1 MILGPIGQ
9 FQNGDGSWVNGVTL
23 LDVVGQ
29 VTSAPKGTKTIVVQI
44 ESGGGLK
51 DTGDQIYDY
60 LVSLKK
66 KYKIRTE
73 QLGMI
78 ASISTKLFGAGD
90 ERVAMEGERFM
101 IHNPWTIVQGDA
113 DKVQKT
119 ADALKVAEEDLLSF
133 YVELTGIP
141 ESGLIPLLDSETE
154 FDAQTALKLNFATDI
169 KTKQEIK
176 IAAMKQPLLN
186 SILSLINRFN
196 GKILNTVVELE
207 DSSKI
212 YFETEDLTKLEGTA
226 VYKVDEQG
234 NPTQESAPD
243 GTYKLKDGRTIT
255 IAEGKVSSVSM
266 PEEAMKKEEEEAK
279 AEEKK
284 KEEEMVLNAK
294 MDAIIKALDNL
305 NVMSNEDI
313 IKAIDE
319 RFNALKSELKVKHTP
334 KAFNTESNKVDAHSW
349 DVAFKENRISAMK
362 KNDPEMYQRLF
373 FAKYGKMPNI

>member
-1 MILGPIGQ
+1 VSLPDDRRSLWPVCS
-9 FQNGDGSWVNGVTL
+9 FAFLPASP
-23 LDVVGQ
+23 
-29 VTSAPKGTKTIVVQI
+29 APKPK
-44 ESGGGLK
+44 
-51 DTGDQIYDY
+51 
-60 LVSLKK
+60 
-66 KYKIRTE
+66 
-73 QLGMI
+73 
-78 ASISTKLFGAGD
+78 
-90 ERVAMEGERFM
+90 
-101 IHNPWTIVQGDA
+101 P
-113 DKVQKT
+113 
-119 ADALKVAEEDLLSF
+119 LS
-133 YVELTGIP
+133 
-141 ESGLIPLLDSETE
+141 
-154 FDAQTALKLNFATDI
+154 Q
-169 KTKQEIK
+169 TKQEIK

-207 DSSKI
+207 DSSKM
-212 YFETEDLTKLEGTA
+212 YFETEDITKLEGTA
-226 VYKVDEQG
+226 VYKLDEQG

-266 PEEAMKKEEEEAK
+266 PEEAMKKEEEMKSKEH
-279 AEEKK
+279 K

-305 NVMSNEDI
+305 NVMSKEDI

-362 KNDPEMYQRLF
+362 KSDPEMYQRLF